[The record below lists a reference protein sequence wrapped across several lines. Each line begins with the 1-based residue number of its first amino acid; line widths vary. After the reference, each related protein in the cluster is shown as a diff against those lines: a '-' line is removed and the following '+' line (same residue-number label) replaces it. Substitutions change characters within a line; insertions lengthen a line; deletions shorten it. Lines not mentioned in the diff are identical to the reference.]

1 MSYVA
6 IIHEAPVPT
15 WSSRQLILALER
27 KGLRTAYLRPSR
39 MSLEINGETVKLY
52 YGLKVIEKPEAM
64 LIRSFGFTVST
75 EQFFARLKILAI
87 LSSENV
93 FTINPIPSIINARDK
108 FHSLYILSKNG
119 IPVPETLLT
128 ENVFLA
134 TEKTKEWGD
143 VVIKPLMG
151 SLGYGSVRTS
161 EPDIAFHIGKVL
173 ASINQPLYVQKYVKK
188 PQRDIR
194 VLVVGEEVLGAVYR
208 ISKESWKT
216 NVAQGARVVKAPKI
230 PEVEELA
237 LKATKAL
244 GLMYS
249 GVDIGETPDGKYV
262 VFEVNASPLWKGFQQ
277 ATGINPAD
285 KIAELVKANI
295 RK

>member
-119 IPVPETLLT
+119 IPVPGTLLT

-134 TEKTKEWGD
+134 TEKTKEWRD